1 MIVKKID
8 VDKKISKNDI
18 DIFLKKSEQL
28 QNPIA
33 WSSLDVGLDTPII
46 ALDLGVDYERLVMAN
61 PKVLE
66 ASNDRVVYYEMD
78 SEKRKVR
85 KTARAKS
92 MTIETSNLG
101 KITFETS
108 KTDWGSFDEL
118 MSDEELLECVMA
130 QRLIDA
136 INGIDVTSPLRR
148 YNEQITKDEEIPRN
162 KKIMLQSKKGDTVF
176 VKFKH
181 AQKFLDKGYEII

>member
-8 VDKKISKNDI
+8 VDKKVSQTDI

-66 ASNDRVVYYEMD
+66 SSNDRVVYYEMD

>member
-176 VKFKH
+176 VKYKH

>member
-108 KTDWGSFDEL
+108 KNDWRSFDEL
-118 MSDEELLECVMA
+118 MSDEQLLECVMA